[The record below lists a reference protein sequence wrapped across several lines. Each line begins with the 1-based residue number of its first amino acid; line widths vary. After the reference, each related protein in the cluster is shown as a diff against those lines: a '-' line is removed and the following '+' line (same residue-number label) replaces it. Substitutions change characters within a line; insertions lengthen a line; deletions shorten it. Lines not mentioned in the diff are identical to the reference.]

1 MRRRSL
7 GPGFLL
13 LLSVLLW
20 QAKANAQQVA
30 APGTHDGAQGTLTVS
45 ATVVASVGVV
55 IGPDGE
61 QRLFIANAAD
71 PADNISRLQP
81 MAMVQRTPPAADKA
95 SPKSKKRQRQK
106 N

>member
-20 QAKANAQQVA
+20 QAQANAQQVA
-30 APGTHDGAQGTLTVS
+30 APGAHVAAQGTLTVRV
-45 ATVVASVGVV
+45 TVAASVGVV

-81 MAMVQRTPPAADKA
+81 VAMVQPIPPAADKT
-95 SPKSKKRQRQK
+95 SPKSKKRPRPK